1 MTTDGKLEKLT
12 ERVDGLAHSVELP
25 AGMQIESEKR
35 MSTLIEQSTDL
46 KEKMATL
53 ADIMAQLKR
62 IVLNHSERL
71 DDLEGDR
78 AE

>member
-53 ADIMAQLKR
+53 ADIMAQLTR
-62 IVLNHSERL
+62 IVPNPSERL

>member
-53 ADIMAQLKR
+53 ADIMAQLTR
-62 IVLNHSERL
+62 IVPNHSERL